1 MPSLRSEIG
10 RNVRIFGNK
19 PAAREEQLVHLY
31 RRSLSLMRLASTIKY
46 HRFTLKQAYQNFRKQ
61 GCPICKN
68 SIASSY
74 VCRKPLKGISEC
86 LENHRKQYQNFR
98 KQASPIC
105 KNSIVN
111 HSRFQSINFQAALR
125 RQRTMLKVQFSL
137 FAAHSHP
144 KYHGTRRRRRSGGV
158 GGQRC
163 GRAWLASP
171 SMGLACR
178 WARKR
183 TTILWLQQ
191 NDMVLP

>member
-1 MPSLRSEIG
+1 
-10 RNVRIFGNK
+10 
-19 PAAREEQLVHLY
+19 
-31 RRSLSLMRLASTIKY
+31 MRLASTIKY

-137 FAAHSHP
+137 FAAHSHQSTP
-144 KYHGTRRRRRSGGV
+144 AGAGDLAGWEASDGASLV
-158 GGQRC
+158 GEPVDGPR
-163 GRAWLASP
+163 L
-171 SMGLACR
+171 SMGKETYNHIMVTA
-178 WARKR
+178 KR
-183 TTILWLQQ
+183 HGASMIWKNGYRCFLIHKFICGLGEKIH
-191 NDMVLP
+191 V

>member
-68 SIASSY
+68 SI
-74 VCRKPLKGISEC
+74 
-86 LENHRKQYQNFR
+86 
-98 KQASPIC
+98 
-105 KNSIVN
+105 VN

-137 FAAHSHP
+137 FAAHSHQSTP
-144 KYHGTRRRRRSGGV
+144 AGAGDLAGWEASDGASLV
-158 GGQRC
+158 GEPVDGPR
-163 GRAWLASP
+163 L
-171 SMGLACR
+171 SMGKETYNHIMVTA
-178 WARKR
+178 KR
-183 TTILWLQQ
+183 HGASMIWKNGYRCFLIHKFICGLGEKIH
-191 NDMVLP
+191 V